1 MWARI
6 LGLIG
11 AGILRLQ
18 CTTWRVEIEGLD
30 RLDDVRYRGKRL
42 LVVFWHGQYL
52 PLFTLLRG
60 RKACVFASHSFRG
73 AIICE
78 ICRHFGYTCIQLPAR
93 YNEANLLDLMR
104 AELVTQSAA
113 ALAVDGPL
121 GPYHVVKRGAIE
133 LASSLGF
140 LLVPVSTAS
149 RRKHVMNRRWDRME
163 LPGMFTRVALVAGEP
178 LRIPSDI
185 DHKDIPFWEDKVHQA
200 LEAVDK
206 KASELVSRD

>member
-1 MWARI
+1 MWTRI

-11 AGILRLQ
+11 AWILRLQ
-18 CTTWRVEIEGLD
+18 CKTWRVEIEGLD
-30 RLDDVRYRGKRL
+30 RLDGMLGSGKRF

-52 PLFTLLRG
+52 PLFALLRG

-78 ICRHFGYTCIQLPAR
+78 ICRHFGYTCIRLPPR
-93 YNEANLLDLMR
+93 YNGVNLLDLMR
-104 AELVTQSAA
+104 AELVTQTAA

-140 LLVPVSTAS
+140 LLVPVSTSS

-163 LPGMFTRVALVAGEP
+163 LPGMFTRMALVVGEP
-178 LRIPSDI
+178 LRIPSGI
-185 DHKDIPFWEDKVHQA
+185 DHKDIPFWEDKLHQA
-200 LEAVDK
+200 LEAVDQK
-206 KASELVSRD
+206 SSNLVSRD

>member
-18 CTTWRVEIEGLD
+18 CATWRVEVEGLASV
-30 RLDDVRYRGKRL
+30 DDMLAKNKRL

-52 PLFTLLRG
+52 PLFALLRG

-78 ICRHFGYTCIQLPAR
+78 ICRHFGYTCIQLPPR

-104 AELVTQSAA
+104 AELVTQTAA

-121 GPYHVVKRGAIE
+121 GPYHVVKRGAVE

-140 LLVPVSTAS
+140 LVVPVSTAS
-149 RRKHVMNRRWDRME
+149 RRKHVMSRRWDRME
-163 LPGMFTRVALVAGEP
+163 LPGMLTRVALVAGEP
-178 LRIPSDI
+178 LRIPSAI
-185 DHKDIPFWEDKVHQA
+185 DLKDIPFWEDKIHQA

-206 KASELVSRD
+206 KARNLVGRD